1 MADRSRFAKTVTVLA
16 VVFGIGLGLCG
27 LSYILPSSDNEFHT
41 NWLSGV
47 SLLVIVLSFLGLV
60 VSLIIWAIRGI
71 IGSSTERTSA
81 TQTLF
86 GDSEEEH
93 KDRDQ
98 PPRE

>member
-27 LSYILPSSDNEFHT
+27 LSYVLPSSDNEFHT

-86 GDSEEEH
+86 GSSEEEH
-93 KDRDQ
+93 KERDQ